1 MSREAVQA
9 TISTPRAPSLLD
21 VVERA
26 AGAAFLVVAGPVI
39 AASAGIVSVLSRRS
53 PFIAHQRVGEAG
65 ELLWMWKLRTMWTDR
80 SPELRELG
88 WVEYIVAEPPHGPKN
103 PSDHR
108 VTSRFARFIR
118 RHSIDELPQLW
129 HVARG
134 EMSLVGPRPLTRT
147 EVTRY
152 YGARAAELLS
162 VKPGITGIWQ
172 TRGRS
177 AVKFPE
183 RAAMDLELVN
193 SLTARTYFLI
203 LLRTLPALFHGRGA
217 W

>member
-1 MSREAVQA
+1 M
-9 TISTPRAPSLLD
+9 
-21 VVERA
+21 ERA
-26 AGAAFLVVAGPVI
+26 AGAVFLVAASPVI
-39 AASAGIVSVLSRRS
+39 AVSAGIVSMLSRRS

-65 ELLWMWKLRTMWTDR
+65 ELLWMWKLRTMWSDR
-80 SPELRELG
+80 APGPRERG
-88 WVEYIVAEPPHGPKN
+88 WVEYIVAEPKAGAKDPA
-103 PSDHR
+103 DRR

-134 EMSLVGPRPLTRT
+134 EMSLVGPRPLTRA
-147 EVTRY
+147 EVMRY

-177 AVKFPE
+177 SIEFPE
-183 RAAMDLELVN
+183 RAEMDLELVN
-193 SLTARTYFLI
+193 SLTVRNYLSI
-203 LLRTLPALFHGRGA
+203 LLRTVPAVLLGRGA

>member
-1 MSREAVQA
+1 M
-9 TISTPRAPSLLD
+9 
-21 VVERA
+21 ERA
-26 AGAAFLVVAGPVI
+26 AGAGFLLAASPVI
-39 AASAGIVSVLSRRS
+39 AASAAIVSILSRRS
-53 PFIAHQRVGEAG
+53 PFIAHQRVGEGG
-65 ELLWMWKLRTMWTDR
+65 ETLWVWKLRTMWSR
-80 SPELRELG
+80 RAPEPREQG
-88 WVEYIVAEPPHGPKN
+88 WVEYIVAEPARGSKN
-103 PSDHR
+103 PSDNR
-108 VTSRFARFIR
+108 VTSRFAKFMR

-152 YGARAAELLS
+152 YGVRAGELLS

-177 AVKFPE
+177 AIAFPE

-193 SLTARTYFLI
+193 NLNTRTYLSI
-203 LLRTLPALFHGRGA
+203 LLRTLPALFHGKGA